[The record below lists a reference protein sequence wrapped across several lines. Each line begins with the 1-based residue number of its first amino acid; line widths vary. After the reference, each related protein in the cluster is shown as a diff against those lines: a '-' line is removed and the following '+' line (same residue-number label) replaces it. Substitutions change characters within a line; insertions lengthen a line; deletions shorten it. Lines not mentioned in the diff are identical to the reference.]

1 MLREHF
7 EETGSL
13 FQAIVLSI
21 IDIFFDLL
29 CVAAPLGIF
38 IWLVNQPWF
47 LDFIST
53 HFV

>member
-7 EETGSL
+7 EETGSV

-21 IDIFFDLL
+21 IEIVIDLL
-29 CVAAPLGIF
+29 CAAAPIGIF
-38 IWLVNQPWF
+38 WWLVNQQWF

>member
-1 MLREHF
+1 MLYEHF

-21 IDIFFDLL
+21 IDVVIDLL
-29 CVAAPLGIF
+29 CAVAPIGLF
-38 IWLVNQPWF
+38 WWLINQQWF

>member
-21 IDIFFDLL
+21 IDVVIDLI
-29 CVAAPLGIF
+29 CAAAPIGIF
-38 IWLVNQPWF
+38 IWLINQQWF

>member
-13 FQAIVLSI
+13 FKAIVLSI
-21 IDIFFDLL
+21 IDVVIDLL
-29 CVAAPLGIF
+29 CAAAPIGIF
-38 IWLVNQPWF
+38 IWLVNQQWF

>member
-1 MLREHF
+1 MLREYF

-21 IDIFFDLL
+21 IEVVIDLL
-29 CVAAPLGIF
+29 CIAAPIGIF
-38 IWLVNQPWF
+38 WWLVNQQWF